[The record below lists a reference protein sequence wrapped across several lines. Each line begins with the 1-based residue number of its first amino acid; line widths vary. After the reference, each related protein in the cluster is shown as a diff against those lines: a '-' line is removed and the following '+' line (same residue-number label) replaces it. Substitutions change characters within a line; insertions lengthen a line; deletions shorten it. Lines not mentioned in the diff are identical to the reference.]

1 MSEKIENI
9 IQREIGYYK
18 SKILK
23 EEDILK
29 GYNPLYVCDD
39 VLYELKLKLD
49 AIEELYEKILKR

>member
-18 SKILK
+18 LKILK